1 MNNHRVFNVRLACT
15 WRLCPVVPVIGIVL
29 VIAKAALGD
38 SATWKMRPTS
48 GDWNTAA
55 NWTPETVPN
64 GPTDIATFDV
74 SNTTDVSVSEIVFLD
89 SMVFNPGASVYH
101 IGLHGALEGTG
112 LINNSGVI
120 QNIDSV
126 DGSDFGFIGN
136 ATAGNGVIY
145 TNNGEVPPL
154 GFATVFNDTS
164 NAGSATFINKGDSA
178 GVEAAVMFFLDS
190 TSASNSTIINQSGDT
205 YGAITQFEDSATAA
219 SSTITVYPG
228 ALLSFRN
235 SATGATST
243 LIADGGT
250 ISFGG
255 FTTGELSRIELLDG
269 GVLNIMAHKNTV
281 MAIGSLEGESSSQ
294 VELGKRQLT
303 IGGNGLST
311 RFDGLIKDDALQ
323 MGSVVK
329 TGSETLTLTHA
340 NSYGAGTTITGGT
353 LIAQAAIGSAT
364 GTGPVQVNA
373 GTFGGTGSVTGAV
386 TIGTG
391 TGPRAFLA
399 PGVTGPGTLSILN
412 TLTFKNDGSYKY
424 ELGLTPHPRA
434 DQVIAN
440 GVTIETGATFVLRTR
455 GNQTL
460 PRGTIFTVISDTAG
474 TAISGTF
481 ANLPDGST
489 FTIGNNTLQVNY
501 EGGDGKD
508 LTLTVVQ

>member
-1 MNNHRVFNVRLACT
+1 VFFSDL
-15 WRLCPVVPVIGIVL
+15 
-29 VIAKAALGD
+29 
-38 SATWKMRPTS
+38 S
-48 GDWNTAA
+48 
-55 NWTPETVPN
+55 
-64 GPTDIATFDV
+64 
-74 SNTTDVSVSEIVFLD
+74 
-89 SMVFNPGASVYH
+89 
-101 IGLHGALEGTG
+101 TG
-112 LINNSGVI
+112 
-120 QNIDSV
+120 
-126 DGSDFGFIGN
+126 GS
-136 ATAGNGVIY
+136 
-145 TNNGEVPPL
+145 
-154 GFATVFNDTS
+154 
-164 NAGSATFINKGDSA
+164 
-178 GVEAAVMFFLDS
+178 
-190 TSASNSTIINQSGDT
+190 
-205 YGAITQFEDSATAA
+205 
-219 SSTITVYPG
+219 
-228 ALLSFRN
+228 
-235 SATGATST
+235 ST

-250 ISFGG
+250 ISFSGQSSG
-255 FTTGELSRIELLDG
+255 QLARIEVTNG
-269 GVLNIMAHKNTV
+269 GVLSIGAHNHNTIMAV
-281 MAIGSLEGESSSQ
+281 GSLEGDSSGQ
-294 VELGKRQLT
+294 VRLGPRQLT

-311 RFDGLIKDDALQ
+311 TFAGIIKDDNYHI
-323 MGSVVK
+323 GSLVK
-329 TGSETLTLTHA
+329 TGSETLTLSNA
-340 NSYGAGTTITGGT
+340 NTYSGGTTITGGT
-353 LIAQAAIGSAT
+353 LLARATTGSAT

-373 GTFGGTGSVTGAV
+373 GTFGGTGNVTGAV

-399 PGVTGPGTLSILN
+399 PGVRGPGTLSINN